1 MADHRAETTSQ
12 TRHPWRAT
20 ARTILEFIVGAAIAA
35 PVLYT
40 AVTNESPEQA
50 VGAGLLA
57 LTVSAAI
64 TRVMAVPFVNNW
76 LTRVGLGAE
85 PKENAPLGR

>member
-20 ARTILEFIVGAAIAA
+20 ARTALAFITGAATAA

-40 AVTNESPEQA
+40 AVTNENPELA
-50 VGAGLLA
+50 TGAGLQALA
-57 LTVSAAI
+57 VAAAI
-64 TRVMAVPFVNNW
+64 TRIMAVPFVNEW
-76 LTRVGLGAE
+76 LTKLGLGAE
-85 PKENAPLGR
+85 PK

>member
-1 MADHRAETTSQ
+1 MGDHAAERTSQ
-12 TRHPWRAT
+12 TKYPWRAT
-20 ARTILEFIVGAAIAA
+20 ARTALAFITGAALAA

-50 VGAGLLA
+50 TGAGLAALA
-57 LTVSAAI
+57 VSAGI
-64 TRVMAVPFVNNW
+64 TRIMAVPFVNEW

-85 PKENAPLGR
+85 PKTTQPNGE